1 MTTDIVPIFIG
12 ILGLTLASLITSF
25 TLYRH
30 LRFHSNNITV
40 TMTTGD
46 LQDKVLRERIVLIR
60 DHLYN
65 GGKDSLLDAQVVVRI
80 LDDALEGL
88 GKTTEQQ

>member
-12 ILGLTLASLITSF
+12 IMGLTLASLITSF

-30 LRFHSNNITV
+30 LRSHHNITV

-46 LQDKVLRERIVLIR
+46 LQDKVLRERIILIR

-88 GKTTEQQ
+88 GQNPEP